1 MSPRSSSLT
10 HPRGRLPAR
19 VYWIRRGLV
28 AVTAIAMLF
37 GFAHVLGAMG
47 GGSGGANNAARLSAD
62 RSSTPSTGASTQP
75 EQAYPSTNGA
85 ATQTSTP
92 TATMAVPDGPCS
104 PADLSVTPVVR
115 QAYALHPVTI
125 TLQLSGAAPACTFTV
140 SPKTVAVKITSG
152 KDAIWSSQDCPQVIA
167 KQDVVVR
174 NTGSTNVVLNW
185 RGHRS
190 NGSCS
195 VANEWALPGY
205 YHVLAAVLGS
215 TPTDAQFKMTVAP
228 RAVITKTAHPK
239 PKKNATSQP
248 SHRASG
254 GGSTSGNGS
263 KCGGDNAA
271 DSC

>member
-19 VYWIRRGLV
+19 VYWTRRGLV

-37 GFAHVLGAMG
+37 GFAHLLGALG
-47 GGSGGANNAARLSAD
+47 GGSGGGNHAAQLSAD
-62 RSSTPSTGASTQP
+62 QTTAPSVGASQP
-75 EQAYPSTNGA
+75 PASEQPYVASSSQGA
-85 ATQTSTP
+85 SPGAGL
-92 TATMAVPDGPCS
+92 AVPEGPCS

-115 QAYALHPVTI
+115 HAYALHPVTI
-125 TLQLSGAAPACTFTV
+125 TLQLSGAAAACNFTV
-140 SPKTVAVKITSG
+140 SSKTVAVKITSG
-152 KDAIWSSQDCPQVIA
+152 TDGIWSSQDCPQVIK

-174 NTGSTNVVLNW
+174 SGSNTNVALTW

-190 NGSCS
+190 NGTCS
-195 VANEWALPGY
+195 VANKWALPGY
-205 YHVLAAVLGS
+205 YHVLAAVMGS

-239 PKKNATSQP
+239 PKKKAHKP
-248 SHRASG
+248 SAHASG
-254 GGSTSGNGS
+254 GSGTSGKGS

-271 DSC
+271 NSC